1 MKAMA
6 YNDFGGPELLTEQ
19 SIPDPQPK
27 DGEVLVKLAAASI
40 NPADWK
46 IGEGA
51 LRGMIDFPLPLIPG
65 MDFSGTVIAL
75 GSGVSDFSVGDRVFG
90 ATAINRLGTYAE
102 EVAVPASITA
112 KAPRS
117 LPLLSAAAV
126 PLASLTAWCAT
137 VSPEYGNVER
147 GQSVLIHGG
156 AGGTGVF
163 AVQFAKWRGA
173 KVVATA
179 SGGNLEFLRSIG
191 ADEVID
197 YRSSR
202 FEDVAGTVDAVIDLV
217 GGDVQ
222 ARSMPLIRRGGRLA
236 SIVSLPDQ
244 ALAETYGVRAT
255 FMSQARDRTVLEHI
269 AHLIDGGEVK
279 VVITEEFA
287 FADAAKAL
295 ARSRKGH
302 VRAKILLRISGD
314 A

>member
-6 YNDFGGPELLTEQ
+6 YNNFGGPELIKEQ
-19 SIPDPQPK
+19 SIPGPQPR
-27 DGEVLVKLAAASI
+27 DGELLVRVAATSI

-51 LRGMIDFPLPLIPG
+51 LRGMIDFPFPLIPG

-75 GSGVSDFSVGDRVFG
+75 GSGVGDFSVGDRVFG
-90 ATAINRLGTYAE
+90 ATTIDRLGAYAE

-112 KAPRS
+112 KVPRS
-117 LPLLSAAAV
+117 LPLSSAAAV
-126 PLASLTAWCAT
+126 PLASLTSWHA
-137 VSPEYGNVER
+137 VLSPDHGNVDR
-147 GQSVLIHGG
+147 GQTVLIHGG
-156 AGGTGVF
+156 AGGTGIF

-173 KVVATA
+173 KVIATA
-179 SGGNLEFLRSIG
+179 SGGNLEFLKSIG
-191 ADEVID
+191 ADEVVD

-255 FMSQARDRTVLEHI
+255 FMSQARDRTALEQI
-269 AHLIDGGEVK
+269 AQLIDGGRVK
-279 VVITEEFA
+279 VIITGEFA

-295 ARSRKGH
+295 AKSRDGH
-302 VRAKILLRISGD
+302 VRAKIILKIGG
-314 A
+314 